1 MIDRLAVVA
10 VLFSLAACAPAPA
23 AETPPL
29 PVVALANPASVACV
43 EGGGKLEIAEGPG
56 GQFGVCI
63 IKDGRRCEEWALFRE
78 HRCVAPTAP
87 APRRP

>member
-1 MIDRLAVVA
+1 MIGRLSAVA
-10 VLFSLAACAPAPA
+10 TLFALGACAPAPEA
-23 AETPPL
+23 PPK
-29 PVVALANPASVACV
+29 PIVALANPASVACV
-43 EGGGKLEIAEGPG
+43 EGGGKLEIAEGTG